1 LSPRRSTAIAATEVR
16 VLRRD
21 PLPLIVLLAM
31 PLIMAPLYDHTFR
44 ATLVLGGHPHASG
57 ADFAVP
63 AAAVQ
68 FAFFLAPFTG
78 FMFFRDHGWRV
89 WPRVRASG
97 ASPIEIALGKAAPMV
112 VLGAVQMIVL
122 FAVGVGLLD
131 LHLRESGA
139 IAIVALVY
147 TCSAVMLGAALAALL
162 STVQQLNAIGF
173 LGATVLGA
181 IGGALVPLST
191 LPGWVRRIA
200 PLTPQYW
207 AMRAYRGVILDG
219 AGARSVLL
227 PLAVLGCFTVVFAV
241 VAARGLRRDT
251 PKRGWS

>member
-1 LSPRRSTAIAATEVR
+1 M
-16 VLRRD
+16 
-21 PLPLIVLLAM
+21 PLIVLLAM
-31 PLIMAPLYDHTFR
+31 PLIMAPLYDRAFR

-68 FAFFLAPFTG
+68 FAFYLAPYTG

-97 ASPIEIALGKAAPMV
+97 ASPLEIALGKAAPMV
-112 VLGAVQMIVL
+112 ALGALQTLVL
-122 FAVGVGLLD
+122 CAVGAVLLD
-131 LHLRESGA
+131 LHLREAGA

-147 TCSAVMLGAALAALL
+147 TCSAVMVGTALAALL

-191 LPGWVRRIA
+191 LPLWVRRIA
-200 PLTPQYW
+200 PITPQYW
-207 AMRAYRGVILDG
+207 AMRAYRSVILDG

-227 PLAVLGCFTVVFAV
+227 PVAVLMGFAVAFAV
-241 VAARGLRRDT
+241 VATRGLRRDT